1 MDLTIATTDELLV
14 QAKEIE
20 AELLKRLDEEL
31 TKLDARRAE
40 LLAMK
45 PARVTVE
52 VAKKKRGQSTLPPK
66 YRNPADPTQTW
77 TGRGKAPA
85 WVDAVGREKCLIKV
99 EG

>member
-1 MDLTIATTDELLV
+1 MDLTLVATDDLLA
-14 QAKEIE
+14 QKKEIE
-20 AELLKRLDEEL
+20 AELLNRIDEEL
-31 TKLDARRAE
+31 AKIDSRRAE

-45 PARVTVE
+45 PAEQPKET
-52 VAKKKRGQSTLPPK
+52 AKKKRGQSTLPPK

-85 WVDAVGREKCLIKV
+85 WVDMVGREACLIPV

>member
-1 MDLTIATTDELLV
+1 MDLTMKTTDELLV

-31 TKLDARRAE
+31 AKLDARRSQ

-45 PARVTVE
+45 PTAKPEEPT
-52 VAKKKRGQSTLPPK
+52 KKKRGQSTLPPK
-66 YRNPADPTQTW
+66 YRNPAEPTQTW
-77 TGRGKAPA
+77 TGRGKPPA
-85 WVDAVGREKCLIKV
+85 WVDVVGREACLIRE

>member
-31 TKLDARRAE
+31 TKLDARRSQ

>member
-31 TKLDARRAE
+31 AKLDARRAE

-52 VAKKKRGQSTLPPK
+52 VAKKKRAKSSRPPK
-66 YRNPADPTQTW
+66 FRNPRNPEQTW

>member
-1 MDLTIATTDELLV
+1 MYLTIATTDELLV

-31 TKLDARRAE
+31 TKLDARRDE

-45 PARVTVE
+45 PPAKQE
-52 VAKKKRGQSTLPPK
+52 EPAKKKRGQSTLPPK
-66 YRNPADPTQTW
+66 YRNPSDPTQTW

-85 WVDAVGREKCLIKV
+85 WMAGLDRESCLIPM

>member
-1 MDLTIATTDELLV
+1 MDLTMATTDELLV

-31 TKLDARRAE
+31 AKLDARRAE

-45 PARVTVE
+45 PPAKTE
-52 VAKKKRGQSTLPPK
+52 EKKKRVKSSRPAK
-66 YRNPADPTQTW
+66 FRNPGNPEQTW

-85 WVDAVGREKCLIKV
+85 WVDVVGREACLIPV
-99 EG
+99 DG

>member
-1 MDLTIATTDELLV
+1 MDLTLVTTDDLLA
-14 QAKEIE
+14 QKKEIE
-20 AELLKRLDEEL
+20 AELLNRIDEEL
-31 TKLDARRAE
+31 AKIDSRRAK

-45 PARVTVE
+45 PTE
-52 VAKKKRGQSTLPPK
+52 KPKEPAKKKRGQSTLPPK

-85 WVDAVGREKCLIKV
+85 WMAGLDRESCLIPM

>member
-1 MDLTIATTDELLV
+1 MDLTMATTDELLV

-31 TKLDARRAE
+31 AKLDARRAE

-45 PARVTVE
+45 PPAKTE
-52 VAKKKRGQSTLPPK
+52 EKKKRVKSSRPAK
-66 YRNPADPTQTW
+66 FRNPGNPEQTW
-77 TGRGKAPA
+77 TGLGKPPA
-85 WVDAVGREKCLIKV
+85 WVDVVGREACLIPV

>member
-1 MDLTIATTDELLV
+1 MDLTMATTDELLV

-31 TKLDARRAE
+31 AKLDARRAE

-45 PARVTVE
+45 PPAKTE
-52 VAKKKRGQSTLPPK
+52 EKKKRVKSSRPAK
-66 YRNPADPTQTW
+66 FRNPGNPEQTW

>member
-1 MDLTIATTDELLV
+1 MDLTMATTDELLV

-20 AELLKRLDEEL
+20 AELLKRIDEEL
-31 TKLDARRAE
+31 AKLDARRAE

-45 PARVTVE
+45 PPAKTE
-52 VAKKKRGQSTLPPK
+52 EKKKRVKSSRPAK
-66 YRNPADPTQTW
+66 FRNPGNPEQTW

-85 WVDAVGREKCLIKV
+85 WVDVVGREACLIPV

>member
-31 TKLDARRAE
+31 TKLDARRSQ

-45 PARVTVE
+45 PAKPE
-52 VAKKKRGQSTLPPK
+52 EPAKKKRVKSSRPAK
-66 YRNPADPTQTW
+66 YRNPSNPEQTW
-77 TGRGKAPA
+77 TGIGKPPA
-85 WVDAVGREKCLIKV
+85 WVDVVGRESCLISK

>member
-1 MDLTIATTDELLV
+1 MATTDELLV

-20 AELLKRLDEEL
+20 AELLKRLDEERA
-31 TKLDARRAE
+31 KLDARRAE

-45 PARVTVE
+45 PPAKTE
-52 VAKKKRGQSTLPPK
+52 EKKKRVKSSRPAK
-66 YRNPADPTQTW
+66 FRNPGNPEQTW

-85 WVDAVGREKCLIKV
+85 WVDVVGREACLIPV